1 MDAIERRKWMAIHN
15 TLNITRIRRSY
26 YGEMTIEYSKM
37 IRRRQ
42 TLNIQYSIENIKSF
56 ESDANQ
62 N

>member
-1 MDAIERRKWMAIHN
+1 
-15 TLNITRIRRSY
+15 
-26 YGEMTIEYSKM
+26 MTIEYSKM

-62 N
+62 D